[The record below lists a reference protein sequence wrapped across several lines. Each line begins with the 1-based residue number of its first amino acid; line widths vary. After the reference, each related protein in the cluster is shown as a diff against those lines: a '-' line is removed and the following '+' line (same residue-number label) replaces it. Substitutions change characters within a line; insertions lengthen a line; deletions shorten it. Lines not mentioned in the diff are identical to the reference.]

1 MHCPRCGQEQTSA
14 DTKFCSRC
22 GFQMDIV
29 AELIANGGFLP
40 QLAALNAGKMDLFT
54 RRNGV
59 IFSVFWFIFFLFIMT
74 PIGGIAD
81 IEELAAVS
89 AILGIFGG
97 LMFLIASLVL
107 LKRPLSTPKYVNPA
121 LYNQPQNLRG
131 MTNQHALPPLQTQPA
146 SVYTAPQGSW
156 KAPDTG
162 EFAVPGSI
170 TEGTT
175 KLLSRDEESK

>member
-14 DTKFCSRC
+14 DIKFCSRC
-22 GFQMDIV
+22 GFQLDIV
-29 AELIANGGFLP
+29 ADLLANGGYLP
-40 QLAALNAGKMDLFT
+40 QLAALDAGKMGLFT

-81 IEELAAVS
+81 IEELAAIS
-89 AILGIFGG
+89 AILGVFGG
-97 LMFLIASLVL
+97 LMLLIASLVL
-107 LKRPLSTPKYVNPA
+107 LKKPVSTPKYVNPA
-121 LYNQPQNLRG
+121 LFKQPDTLYGNHAQ
-131 MTNQHALPPLQTQPA
+131 QALPPQQSQPA
-146 SVYTAPQGSW
+146 SVYNAPQGSW

-162 EFAVPGSI
+162 ELAVPGSI

-175 KLLSRDEESK
+175 KLLSREEER

>member
-1 MHCPRCGQEQTSA
+1 MHCPRCGQEQSSA

-22 GFQMDIV
+22 GFQLDIV
-29 AELIANGGFLP
+29 ADLIANGGFLP
-40 QLAALNAGKMDLFT
+40 QLAALNAGNSGLFT

-74 PIGGIAD
+74 PIGGIANID
-81 IEELAAVS
+81 VLSAIS

-97 LMFLIASLVL
+97 LMLLIASLVL
-107 LKRPLSTPKYVNPA
+107 LKRPTSIPKYVNPA
-121 LYNQPQNLRG
+121 LFKQPQTLYG
-131 MTNQHALPPLQTQPA
+131 NQAQPALPPQQSQPA

-162 EFAVPGSI
+162 ELAVQGSI

-175 KLLSRDEESK
+175 KLLSREEER